1 MRVFVRNLRGESLM
15 PCSTRKA
22 RILLKE
28 QKKAIIVRY
37 NPFTIQLSYTT
48 GETTQETKLGID
60 LGAKHMGAAVTSGE
74 KVLGK
79 SRNRAPSRCK
89 KSNLE
94 TKKIYRRSRR
104 NRKTRYRRSKFKYKT
119 KRVYVEGKGKKERRI
134 S

>member
-1 MRVFVRNLRGESLM
+1 M

-28 QKKAIIVRY
+28 QKATIVRY

-60 LGAKHMGAAVTSGE
+60 LGAKHMGAAVTSDE

-79 SRNRAPSRCK
+79 AEIELRQDV

-104 NRKTRYRRSKFKYKT
+104 NRKTRYRRSKF
-119 KRVYVEGKGKKERRI
+119 
-134 S
+134 